1 MKFFNKSKRNL
12 ALIFMSMLLIAIT
25 VCPASATK
33 SDVPTAGAAK
43 QNADKYS
50 YMKIPANYEEIAT
63 SGDITMSA
71 DLTTG
76 LFSIKNNKN
85 GYVWYSTPTD
95 SDYDSFSK
103 GEVKRKSQSQLIIGY
118 VNSDDELSTARMD
131 YLDSGSAKD
140 VVVSKLDNGIS
151 VLYTFEIDLSTNIV
165 DEETATEEGADE
177 ETTEEGAEDSSKGGE
192 ELIVDDATDEIKI
205 VEASFAVNF
214 VLEDGHFK
222 AIVDTEKTKHTEDII
237 VVDYNVLP
245 YFGAGSWTDEGYMFV
260 PDGSGA
266 IINFN
271 GATGNGGVYS
281 QMVYG
286 NESSLE
292 QKQLKTSFTETVR
305 MPVFGM
311 VHGND
316 NGFLAIIDEGA
327 AVASIEASSANAN
340 KGHNT
345 IGARFNDKLTSTS
358 VMFAKSSNMQQ
369 VFRISKKSDDIKSFS
384 LSYYFLENDNA
395 DYVGMANVYRDY
407 LLDNKLLTKK
417 DTTPKLNVDLYGA
430 IDVKANFLGVTYS
443 ELESLTTYS
452 QATEIAEYLKEKGIN
467 NLDMRY
473 LGWGNRGLTNA
484 KIVDKAKTIG
494 LLGGDKEFNKL
505 VSYAKDNKINLYPE
519 NDLISFTDGSNKFA
533 AKSAFGQTF
542 YEYQYLRSV
551 YVFDLNGFQ
560 KRLLI
565 PTKINENVD
574 SFVKSYSKLG
584 VEGVSLSTL
593 TNKVYSHLKQ
603 KEQIYRS
610 KFPSIATEALK
621 TAVDSKL
628 NVAGESANDYAFKYL
643 SKIYKAPIYSSGYS
657 AFDSEVPFYQ
667 IVLHGYIPMTGD
679 TMVQSMD
686 ADTTF
691 LKCVESGIE
700 LLWMGIYEDSV
711 AVSDTIYDELYGSTY
726 TLWADDAAVR
736 YSKYQPLLEKI
747 HDKEIVNHTEIT
759 GQVTSTEYS
768 NGVVVYVNFSDK
780 DYTVNGTKVP
790 ARNFAYKEG

>member
-25 VCPASATK
+25 VCPVSATK
-33 SDVPTAGAAK
+33 SDNKAADTVK
-43 QNADKYS
+43 QTSDKYS
-50 YMKIPANYEEIAT
+50 YMKVPANYEEVAT
-63 SGDITMSA
+63 SGDVTMSA
-71 DLTTG
+71 DLSTG

-95 SDYDSFSK
+95 SDVDSFSK
-103 GEVKRKSQSQLIIGY
+103 GDVKRRSQSQLIIGY
-118 VNSDDELSTARMD
+118 VNADDELSTARMD
-131 YLDSGSAKD
+131 YLDSGSAQE
-140 VVVSKLDNGIS
+140 VVVTKLDNGIS
-151 VLYTFEIDLSTNIV
+151 VLYKFEIDLSTNI
-165 DEETATEEGADE
+165 ADE
-177 ETTEEGAEDSSKGGE
+177 ESDNQEVAEDV
-192 ELIVDDATDEIKI
+192 IVDEATDEIKI
-205 VEASFAVNF
+205 VEASFVVNF
-214 VLEDGHFK
+214 VLEDGNFR

-237 VVDYNVLP
+237 VVDYSVLP
-245 YFGAGSWTDEGYMFV
+245 YFGAGSWTEEGYMFV

-266 IINFN
+266 IINFK
-271 GATGNGGVYS
+271 GATGGGSSYS

-286 NESSLE
+286 SESSLE
-292 QKQLKTSFTETVR
+292 QKQLKTTFTETIR

-311 VHGND
+311 VHGDD
-316 NGFLAIIDEGA
+316 NGFLAIIDDGA
-327 AVASIEASSANAN
+327 AVASIEASSASAN

-384 LSYYFLENDNA
+384 LTYYFLENDNA
-395 DYVGMANVYRDY
+395 DYVGMANVYREY
-407 LLDNKLLTKK
+407 LLDNKLLSKN

-443 ELESLTTYS
+443 KLESLTSYS
-452 QATEIAEYLKEKGIN
+452 QATEIAKHLQDKGIAN
-467 NLDMRY
+467 IDMRY
-473 LGWGNRGLTNA
+473 HGWGNNGITNS
-484 KIVDKAKTIG
+484 KVVNSAKTIG
-494 LLGGDKEFNKL
+494 LLGGNKEFNNL
-505 VSYAKDNKINLYPE
+505 IGFAKDNKINIYPE
-519 NDLISFTDGSNKFA
+519 SDLLTFTDGSNKNA

-542 YEYQYLRSV
+542 YDYQYLRSV
-551 YVFDLNGFQ
+551 YVYDLNGFQ
-560 KRLLI
+560 KRMLI
-565 PTKINENVD
+565 PTKINDNASE
-574 SFVKSYSKLG
+574 FAKSYTKLG
-584 VEGVSLSTL
+584 VNAVSLSTL

-603 KEQIYRS
+603 KEQVYRS
-610 KFPSIATEALK
+610 KFPSVAAEALK
-621 TAVDSKL
+621 TVTDNKI
-628 NVAGESANDYAFKYL
+628 NVIGESANDYSFKYL
-643 SKIYKAPIYSSGYS
+643 SKIYKSPIYSSGYRI
-657 AFDSEVPFYQ
+657 FDSEIPFYQ

-726 TLWADDAAVR
+726 TLWADDAAER
-736 YSKYQPLLEKI
+736 YSKYQPLLEKV
-747 HDKEIVNHTEIT
+747 HDKEIVKHTEIT
-759 GQVTSTEYS
+759 NQVTSTEYD

-780 DYTVNGTKVP
+780 DYTVDGTKVP